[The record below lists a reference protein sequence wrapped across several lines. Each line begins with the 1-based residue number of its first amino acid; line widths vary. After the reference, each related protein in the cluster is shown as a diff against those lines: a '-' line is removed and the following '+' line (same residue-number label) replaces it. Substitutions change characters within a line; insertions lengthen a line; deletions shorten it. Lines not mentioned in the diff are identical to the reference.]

1 MTTTEEY
8 ETIIPMSNDPYTL
21 DGVTLEGLNAELAER
36 YGDDSPEDED
46 KDGTEETA
54 DRSNT

>member
-1 MTTTEEY
+1 
-8 ETIIPMSNDPYTL
+8 MSNDPYTL
-21 DGVTLEGLNAELAER
+21 DRVTLEGLNAELAER
-36 YGDDSPEDED
+36 YGEDTPEDED